1 MKIRTY
7 LDTNILITAFQGQE
21 QRIVDKI
28 YCILDDSER
37 EFIGSDFLRLELLPK
52 PTFHRKQSEIEFMR
66 EFLNGTDENVTI
78 SDEITQRAI
87 ELAGRYDLQP
97 MDALHIS
104 AAIYARAEEFI
115 TLENPDKPMCK
126 IPEDEIGLKVYS
138 LRKS

>member
-7 LDTNILITAFQGQE
+7 LDTNILITAFQGRDQKIIDE
-21 QRIVDKI
+21 I
-28 YCILDDSER
+28 YCILEDSER
-37 EFIGSDFLRLELLPK
+37 EFIGSDFLRLELQPK
-52 PTFHRKQSEIEFMR
+52 PTYHKRQFEVQFMK
-66 EFLNGTDENVTI
+66 EFLDQTENIAI
-78 SDEITQRAI
+78 SDKVTQKAI

-104 AAIYARAEEFI
+104 AAIYARVAEFI

-126 IPEDEIGLKVYS
+126 IPEDEIGLKIYS